1 MTESRRPLH
10 LAVLFGTS
18 TALYAVS
25 MAGIASIQSNADQ
38 GLAASQ
44 APAGDAAARLQAA
57 HDALEARLSRAADAY
72 ASAAAGYDQ
81 LATTLETTEA
91 ALGEYADR
99 VGVVSGA
106 SKSLPARVS
115 LPVVSTK
122 VVVRTTSKPRTS
134 ASTGAS
140 GG

>member
-1 MTESRRPLH
+1 MTETRRPLH

-18 TALYAVS
+18 TALYAIG
-25 MAGIASIQSNADQ
+25 MAGVASIQSNEDQ
-38 GLAASQ
+38 SLNARQ
-44 APAGDAAARLQAA
+44 APADDAATRLQAG

-72 ASAAAGYDQ
+72 ARAAAGYDQ
-81 LATTLETTEA
+81 LATTLQTTEV
-91 ALGEYADR
+91 ALGEYADQ

-106 SKSLPARVS
+106 SKSLPVRVS
-115 LPVVSTK
+115 LPPVSTK
-122 VVVRTTSKPRTS
+122 VVVRTTTRPRTS